1 MTETDSITLVQ
12 ITDTHLYADPEGRLK
27 GVRTD
32 RSLTAVIDQV
42 LETAPPFEFVL
53 STGDL
58 VHDDSDAAY
67 ERFRD
72 HLLRLGRP
80 VFCLPGNHDELGKL
94 HQHLN
99 TEPFHSNRSLRIGT
113 WLLVFLDSSLPDS
126 PAGHL
131 AEAELD
137 ALDRTIRG
145 HDARHVLICVHH
157 HPRPLGSAWMDTMV
171 IDNGDELLRR
181 AVRHGRVRG
190 ILCGHIH
197 QEYDAELQG
206 MRLLGSPSTCIQ
218 FLPGSDDFALD
229 TAPPGWRWLR
239 LQPDGSIDT
248 GVVRLPAPTD
258 VLDPEAEYG

>member
-1 MTETDSITLVQ
+1 MTETHSIQLLQ

-27 GVRTD
+27 GVRTE
-32 RSLTAVIDQV
+32 RSLNAVIEQV
-42 LETAPPFEFVL
+42 LATAPPFEFVL

-67 ERFRD
+67 ERFRSQ
-72 HLLRLGRP
+72 LQRLGRP
-80 VFCLPGNHDELGKL
+80 VFCLPGNHDELEKL
-94 HQHLN
+94 RQHLN
-99 TEPFHSNRSLRIGT
+99 TEPFHSNRSLRAGP
-113 WLLVFLDSSLPDS
+113 WLLVFLDSSLPGS

-131 AEAELD
+131 SEVELD

-197 QEYDAELQG
+197 QEYDTELQG
-206 MRLLGSPSTCIQ
+206 MRLLGPPSTCIAV
-218 FLPGSDDFALD
+218 LPGRDVYALD

-239 LQPDGSIDT
+239 LQPDGTIDT

-258 VLDPEAEYG
+258 TLDPEAEYG

>member
-1 MTETDSITLVQ
+1 MSSNDSICIVQ
-12 ITDTHLYADPEGRLK
+12 ITDTHLYADAQGRLK

-32 RSLTAVIDQV
+32 RSLNAVIDQV
-42 LETAPPFEFVL
+42 LETAPGFEFVL

-67 ERFRD
+67 ERFRS
-72 HLLRLGRP
+72 HLQRLDRP
-80 VFCLPGNHDELGKL
+80 VFCLPGNHDEVGRLQ
-94 HQHLN
+94 HHLN
-99 TEPFHSNRSLRIGT
+99 DETFHCNRSLRVGP

-157 HPRPLGSAWMDTMV
+157 HPRPLGSAWLDTMV

-181 AVRHGRVRG
+181 AVRHGRVRA

-197 QEYDAELQG
+197 QEYDTELQG
-206 MRLLGSPSTCIQ
+206 MRLLGTPSTCIQ

-229 TAPPGWRWLR
+229 TAAPGWRWLR
-239 LQPDGSIDT
+239 LQPDGTIDT

-258 VLDPEAEYG
+258 PLDPEAEYG